1 MCLSGSWS
9 MQTGRA
15 TEGPATVEE
24 AEGAAEGLAE
34 ETIAAAVIMA
44 MVVAIPAVVAA
55 TLVVAVIPAAVVATL
70 VAAAA
75 TLAAVLVVVAETLV
89 VVVAVEVPTDQVPL
103 LPGTTRRTP
112 WAPLTSMPL
121 AGTSQCPRV
130 SLMHIPYRYIYI

>member
-1 MCLSGSWS
+1 MCLSGWWS

-15 TEGPATVEE
+15 MEGPATAEE
-24 AEGAAEGLAE
+24 AEGVAEGLVE

-44 MVVAIPAVVAA
+44 MVATVVAIPAVVAA
-55 TLVVAVIPAAVVATL
+55 VIPATVVATL

-75 TLAAVLVVVAETLV
+75 TLAAVLVVVVVETLV
-89 VVVAVEVPTDQVPL
+89 VAVAVEVPTGQVLL

-112 WAPLTSMPL
+112 WAPLTSAPL

-130 SLMHIPYRYIYI
+130 SLMHIPYI

>member
-1 MCLSGSWS
+1 
-9 MQTGRA
+9 
-15 TEGPATVEE
+15 VEE
-24 AEGAAEGLAE
+24 ADGAAEGLAE

-44 MVVAIPAVVAA
+44 MVATVVAIPAVVAA